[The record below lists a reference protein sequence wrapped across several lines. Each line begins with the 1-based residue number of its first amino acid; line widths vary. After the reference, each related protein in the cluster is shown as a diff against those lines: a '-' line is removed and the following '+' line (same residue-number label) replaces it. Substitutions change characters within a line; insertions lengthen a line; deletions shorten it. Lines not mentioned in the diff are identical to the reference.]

1 MTTNIFSN
9 TFAFRI
15 WIRYRIHQSFNVV
28 ITNNVQE
35 NLNNQQ
41 VTAIKNLVIVA
52 SRSGSWIFNTITKDW
67 HSPEEFEAKYLSAPY
82 EEGWYHRF
90 KVLKPFEGI
99 IAADKQIQKILEKKQ
114 DLVRRVIEY
123 YQHRK

>member
-1 MTTNIFSN
+1 MLKSN
-9 TFAFRI
+9 T
-15 WIRYRIHQSFNVV
+15 QD
-28 ITNNVQE
+28 TLQ
-35 NLNNQQ
+35 NQQ

-90 KVLKPFEGI
+90 KVLHPLEGI
-99 IAADKQIQKILEKKQ
+99 VAADKQIQKVLEKKQ

-123 YQHRK
+123 YQSKP